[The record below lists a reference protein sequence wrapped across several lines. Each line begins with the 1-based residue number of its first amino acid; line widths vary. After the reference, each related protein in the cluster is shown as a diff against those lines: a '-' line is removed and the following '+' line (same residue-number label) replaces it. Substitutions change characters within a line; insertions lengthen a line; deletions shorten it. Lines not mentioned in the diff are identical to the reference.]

1 MNTVAILLGRKGS
14 KGLPGKNTMQ
24 LLGRPILHYPL
35 LAATHS
41 KYVDSI
47 YVTTDDPEIAR
58 EAQDFE
64 VELIDRPAY
73 LCTDAALFED
83 ALVHAYTEVKIRTGK
98 VPDYIVVLMCN
109 APTIDAEMID
119 TAIESLE
126 ADKEAD
132 SAVTVTCLNMY
143 SPLRARRLN
152 DHGYLDPFVPFESF
166 GDPATLNCDRDSQG
180 DSYFADMSHSVTR
193 AECLENLAE
202 GLLPQRW
209 MGQKILPV
217 YNTFGCDIDAS
228 WQVAVSVNWLE
239 ERGYEEGKTPY
250 DD

>member
-58 EAQDFE
+58 EAHDFD

-73 LCTDAALFED
+73 LCTDTALFED
-83 ALVHAYTEVKIRTGK
+83 ALVHAYTEVKNRTGK

-119 TAIESLE
+119 AAIESLE